1 MAFLSLPLELARAL
15 EKIRLRCYKKS
26 DEGESSMSEEKEKI
40 ACHVCKHEIPK
51 SAALNAEGAEYVH
64 YFCNTDCLDY
74 WKEKDSITKK
84 EKD

>member
-1 MAFLSLPLELARAL
+1 M
-15 EKIRLRCYKKS
+15 S
-26 DEGESSMSEEKEKI
+26 DEKEKI

-74 WKEKDSITKK
+74 WKKKDSEVKK